1 MASLECGSVKSQACV
16 CVQSRLYVFAYVSL
30 YFLLEY
36 KLISNAVFTSG
47 VQPSGSVVHR
57 HISILFQILFPFML
71 LTNIRLSSQCYTE
84 ALVGYP
90 FYWSWQVHC

>member
-1 MASLECGSVKSQACV
+1 MASLECGSVKIQACV

-47 VQPSGSVVHR
+47 VQRSDSVVH
-57 HISILFQILFPFML
+57 SKVKYYILFFVLLLLLLFWALPQCL
-71 LTNIRLSSQCYTE
+71 WNLSSPTKD
-84 ALVGYP
+84 
-90 FYWSWQVHC
+90 